1 MSGDEAM
8 AIVALLQFAENLQF
22 NLKSAIKKDAEWYQ
36 HFIPLAKMGYS
47 LKKLRDQ
54 ITPEILY
61 PCSGSGGRSIVEPLS
76 AIPLNDELQ
85 QAKAEADVLL
95 KITEKMQVDIG
106 TIENLFNN
114 MIQFDVVGIRRQI
127 NARSTYSLSFGG
139 TCPHLFLPEAK
150 DGGLALDALLGNQNS
165 MPSYLIERKWTLYIP
180 KAYHPLL
187 IQQHR
192 QNLHKVMKDVSNA
205 TSAPLH
211 LGPPRILYLSLP
223 VKFIAP

>member
-1 MSGDEAM
+1 MVKSAIHHVQRGFPVSGDEAM

-22 NLKSAIKKDAEWYQ
+22 NLKS
-36 HFIPLAKMGYS
+36 
-47 LKKLRDQ
+47 

-114 MIQFDVVGIRRQI
+114 MIQLDVVGIRRQI
-127 NARSTYSLSFGG
+127 NARATYSLSFGG

-165 MPSYLIERKWTLYIP
+165 MPSYHIKRKWTLYIP

-187 IQQHR
+187 IQQHW
-192 QNLHKVMKDVSNA
+192 QTLQKAMKDVSNA
-205 TSAPLH
+205 TSVSHAWQ
-211 LGPPRILYLSLP
+211 LGHNTLLDP
-223 VKFIAP
+223 